1 MSLLPR
7 LGRPDRIKMPRLLLT
22 ASSFRTS
29 PQILRLYS
37 HPILVRSATQWAGE
51 RPKEGHVVNRTDRKD
66 VQAEASHSGMQQ
78 KKDGKEGSQGIS
90 QKDEGNFNK
99 KAKEDHP
106 EAPEP
111 VIGYAFR
118 PPGPSV
124 II

>member
-1 MSLLPR
+1 
-7 LGRPDRIKMPRLLLT
+7 MPRLPIT
-22 ASSFRTS
+22 ASPFRTS
-29 PQILRLYS
+29 SQILRPSS
-37 HPILVRSATQWAGE
+37 HRILARSATQWAGE

-106 EAPEP
+106 EAPTP
-111 VIGYAFR
+111 VIGC
-118 PPGPSV
+118 V
-124 II
+124 IRSYGASIII